1 MLYHDIKSRHFSV
14 IYKRLPNLEMLERM
28 SVTATISGFLLLSVA
43 IIVGLIWLP
52 RAIVDYSYADP
63 KLLGS
68 VAIWC
73 IYAAGLAAK
82 KVAGWQGRRIMVL
95 SVAGFAIALFSMSVV
110 NIFFTGF
117 HTDYHRPG
125 DTADA
130 EPAVPGFRMAVDEV
144 LA

>member
-1 MLYHDIKSRHFSV
+1 MLFRS
-14 IYKRLPNLEMLERM
+14 
-28 SVTATISGFLLLSVA
+28 T
-43 IIVGLIWLP
+43 
-52 RAIVDYSYADP
+52 DP

-117 HTDYHRPG
+117 HKFY
-125 DTADA
+125 
-130 EPAVPGFRMAVDEV
+130 
-144 LA
+144 